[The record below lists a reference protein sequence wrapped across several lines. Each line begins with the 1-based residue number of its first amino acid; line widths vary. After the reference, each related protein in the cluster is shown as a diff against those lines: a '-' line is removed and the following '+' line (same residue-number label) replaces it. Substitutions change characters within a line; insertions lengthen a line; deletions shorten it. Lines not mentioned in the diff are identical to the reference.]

1 MGIKMNESSKN
12 EASKSETEKL
22 NTNQSVD
29 HEIAN
34 NITDEPAFSAAE
46 ENTEVKTVPAV
57 NKKRWITL
65 GVVFAVILALLAG
78 SLIYV
83 VNNQN
88 AVASQ
93 VMYMFMPKSYTDHDN
108 GNEIVFYIE
117 KNKDYNPDKDVPLE
131 AYKVYY
137 YDKDGKRVDTYQGH
151 YKTATKTIYAE
162 IAFLLMARRNINTFK
177 NYAKIVFAVLGVVLV
192 VGLIILWY
200 KLWSKKQDRL
210 EAMERDSVEKDMER
224 QRYLNRQR
232 SENADSGTKQGKKKR
247 RKK

>member
-1 MGIKMNESSKN
+1 MNESPKN

-22 NTNQSVD
+22 NTNQSADNEMVSNT
-29 HEIAN
+29 A
-34 NITDEPAFSAAE
+34 DETTLSAQAE
-46 ENTEVKTVPAV
+46 KKIKGKTSLAV
-57 NKKRWITL
+57 TKKRWITL

-137 YDKDGKRVDTYQGH
+137 FDKDGKRVDTYQGH
-151 YKTATKTIYAE
+151 YKTSTKTIYAE
-162 IAFLLMARRNINTFK
+162 IAFLLLARQNINTFK
-177 NYAKIVFAVLGVVLV
+177 NYAKIVLAVLAVLLA
-192 VGLIILWY
+192 VGAIILWY
-200 KLWSKKQDRL
+200 KLWNKKQDRL

-224 QRYLNRQR
+224 QAYLNRQR
-232 SENADSGTKQGKKKR
+232 SNNADSGVKSGKKKKK